1 MNDKK
6 SNEIDIQRNFY
17 KKIANQY
24 NKGNVENKFSA
35 AFEHGEHYFALSCLA
50 GLTDYLKIKSIL
62 DLGSGTG
69 RTIKYLKKVCP
80 KIKVMGIEPVKELRE
95 IAYSQGVSREEL
107 VDGDATKL
115 DFKNSEFDL
124 VCEFG
129 ILHHIKNNTLVVDEM
144 LRVSEKAIFISDSN
158 NFAGGSAVKRS
169 IKQILNCILFI

>member
-62 DLGSGTG
+62 DNIIRARGLVFVYSEF
-69 RTIKYLKKVCP
+69 RNIE
-80 KIKVMGIEPVKELRE
+80 GIEL
-95 IAYSQGVSREEL
+95 
-107 VDGDATKL
+107 
-115 DFKNSEFDL
+115 
-124 VCEFG
+124 
-129 ILHHIKNNTLVVDEM
+129 
-144 LRVSEKAIFISDSN
+144 
-158 NFAGGSAVKRS
+158 
-169 IKQILNCILFI
+169 